1 MLEGRFL
8 VKAARR
14 EPGACKLSRHGGF
27 KGKNRVFMKKML
39 SVLAIVLLALG
50 CNKNDVVQ
58 EYDLPGVG
66 VLTTAT
72 SAQMDAVEWT
82 SGQWKSGP
90 MYRCNDRGVWWSWV
104 ADGANRTQLMFHA
117 DGTGVKHV
125 YMDTGDHE
133 TEQFT
138 WSVDK
143 KTGTL
148 LLDGESVRVIGPSST
163 GVYLRWINDP
173 NWIVYYLHAE

>member
-1 MLEGRFL
+1 MR
-8 VKAARR
+8 KT
-14 EPGACKLSRHGGF
+14 
-27 KGKNRVFMKKML
+27 L
-39 SVLAIVLLALG
+39 SVLTIVLLALG

-163 GVYLRWINDP
+163 GVYLQWINDP
-173 NWIVYYLHAE
+173 NRIVYFLHVTVIATECPPGISAEAAMGAETL